1 MTREIYNGANHT
13 GSIKK
18 DIITGNII
26 ENYKENNDNDSTDV
40 LTTAQDGE
48 LIHGARAIKTTK
60 KGSDYWY
67 LEFQDGKK
75 DGPYQKIEYDREYIY
90 CTILFSLAYRYELN
104 GLLQGIGSE
113 YGYYAYIKKFV
124 EDHKEEYDRYKSAQG
139 NLLNAYSIGKAQR
152 YALFERDY
160 YHQRQQY
167 EEKRSRR
174 AMSKASQ
181 HYNYGNGMLNRI

>member
-1 MTREIYNGANHT
+1 MTREIYHDTCARS

-18 DIITGNII
+18 DIIIGNII
-26 ENYKENNDNDSTDV
+26 EDYKENNDNDGIGV

-113 YGYYAYIKKFV
+113 YGYYAYIKKFI
-124 EDHKEEYDRYKSAQG
+124 EEHKEEYQKYKDANQQ
-139 NLLNAYSIGKAQR
+139 LLKAYSINKAQQ
-152 YALFERDY
+152 YALAELDY
-160 YHQRQQY
+160 RHQRA
-167 EEKRSRR
+167 RR
-174 AMSKASQ
+174 REVVRAE
-181 HYNYGNGMLNRI
+181 HYNYGNAMLNRI